1 MRVVNPLVVV
11 NDAIN
16 RWWPP
21 AEDDPD
27 AAPPSRF
34 HSIAV
39 RVVAG
44 VVLGAILLTVLR

>member
-1 MRVVNPLVVV
+1 MRAVNPLVVV

-27 AAPPSRF
+27 AAPPSRL
-34 HSIAV
+34 HSIGV

-44 VVLGAILLTVLR
+44 LAIGAILLASLR